1 MKEEMSGFFASAR
14 VASFASFM
22 LFFMFLV
29 AASMLL
35 HYRESSYWWQHI
47 FSMSF
52 WLLITIVFMGT
63 VGAQEG
69 SEAMGE
75 FISGYLTELALT
87 FENVFIYEMILVS
100 FRVPRK
106 VARDMLF
113 IVSFFQMFFQLW
125 LFMFMAKA
133 LKQIESLPYLVGAW
147 LIYLGIDSLRES
159 DEESNFDPE
168 TSGFYRALRWVFGS
182 RLEPHYGDGFSYRTA
197 RGELRFS
204 MQAPVLLCLIVAMFL
219 LELDVTLAKIED
231 IPSNFIGWTSSVFV
245 AFALSDLYFLVSQL
259 FKNFQLVRSGIS
271 ILLIFFGA
279 LLLLRNEVQ
288 ISDTAEIAGMLSI
301 VLLSVIFSQY
311 MDLAPHKGAAFAS
324 EAEGISEQ
332 VDYSEEREEES
343 QTQSPADALISSQRT
358 SKNN

>member
-1 MKEEMSGFFASAR
+1 
-14 VASFASFM
+14 M

-182 RLEPHYGDGFSYRTA
+182 RLEPHYGDSLAGPCKGDRKEMKA
-197 RGELRFS
+197 E
-204 MQAPVLLCLIVAMFL
+204 VLKFWKGSLIVAMFL

-301 VLLSVIFSQY
+301 VLLSVIFSQ
-311 MDLAPHKGAAFAS
+311 
-324 EAEGISEQ
+324 
-332 VDYSEEREEES
+332 
-343 QTQSPADALISSQRT
+343 PAGRSFRFYINMFGCSC
-358 SKNN
+358 